1 MKRTTFPYKSLWAGQ
16 ACLAL
21 ATFSVHAADVSITPP
36 PSGGFVVKGP
46 ANTERLRVQDTG
58 EVRVP
63 SLSGTA
69 NTNANVLC
77 FDGPTGRLGQCAPG
91 VTTGT
96 TGATGATG
104 ATGPAGLTGATGA
117 TGPAGPTGA
126 TGTAGPTGATG
137 SAGATGA
144 TGPAG
149 TPGAQ
154 GTAGLTGATGAT
166 GSVGPAGATGA
177 TGAQGP
183 AGSNAITVNIRQA
196 NATGTADSCA
206 VTSCCNVGEKVV
218 GGGYE
223 GASGAGGIDADGVYV
238 AANRPVEGG
247 ACAVGVQGWSV
258 RLLNSYRVPALA
270 TACNAYAICTQ

>member
-1 MKRTTFPYKSLWAGQ
+1 MQRTTFPYKSLWAGQ
-16 ACLAL
+16 ACLVL
-21 ATFSVHAADVSITPP
+21 ATFTVHAADVSITPP
-36 PSGGFVVKGP
+36 PGGGFVIKGP
-46 ANTERLRVQDTG
+46 ANTERLRVQDSG

-91 VTTGT
+91 VTAGATGAT
-96 TGATGATG
+96 GPAGLTGATGATG

-117 TGPAGPTGA
+117 
-126 TGTAGPTGATG
+126 AGPTGATG

-149 TPGAQ
+149 SPGAQ

-166 GSVGPAGATGA
+166 GTVGPAGATGA
-177 TGAQGP
+177 TGATGLPGP
-183 AGSNAITVNIRQA
+183 AGSLNVNVRTA
-196 NATGTADSCA
+196 SGTGTADSCNA
-206 VTSCCNVGEKVV
+206 TACCLPGEKVV

-223 GASGAGGIDADGVYV
+223 GASGAGGIDTGGVFI
-238 AANRPVEGG
+238 AANYPTVGG
-247 ACAVGVQGWSV
+247 TCGASVQSWSI
-258 RLLNSYRVPALA
+258 RLLNSYRVPALT
-270 TACNAYAICTQ
+270 TACSAYAICAQ